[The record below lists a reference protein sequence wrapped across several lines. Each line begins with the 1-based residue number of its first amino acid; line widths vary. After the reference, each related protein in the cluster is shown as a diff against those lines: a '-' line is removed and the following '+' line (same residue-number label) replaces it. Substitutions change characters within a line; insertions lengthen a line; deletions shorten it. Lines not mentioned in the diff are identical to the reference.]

1 MKIIGFSI
9 NRPVTVS
16 MFVAAIILFGFV
28 SFNKLAIN
36 LLPDI
41 TYPTLT
47 IRTEYEGTAPGEM
60 ENLIAKPIEEAVGVV
75 KNVVKV
81 SSISRPG
88 VTDVMLEFN
97 WGTNMD
103 FAAMDVREKLDMLYL
118 PEDSDKPVLMRFDPS
133 LDPIMRVGLFGEED
147 LIKLR
152 VFAEMDIKRALESL
166 AGVAAIKVNGGL
178 EEEIHVEMNQAKLAS
193 VGIPLS
199 QVISRL
205 NQENI
210 NLTGGRLKDGDS
222 EYLVRTLNEFKEVGE
237 IENIVIVEKS
247 NAPIRVKDIGKAF
260 RSYKERT
267 IITRINGKES
277 VEIAVYKEAD
287 ANTVR
292 VAELVK
298 ERIDEL
304 QEEFKKAANP
314 VRMEIVTDQSLF
326 IQQSIDEV
334 LKTAIYGGILA
345 ILVLFFFL
353 RNLKSTSIISLAIPI
368 SVVATFFLMYS
379 FKVSLNIMS
388 LGGLAL
394 GIGMLVDNSIVVLES
409 IDRKQRE
416 GLSVKDATYQ
426 GASIVGQAVV
436 AATLTTVCVF
446 VPIIFVQGIAG
457 QLFKDQALTV
467 TFSLLASLCVALT
480 LIPMLSS
487 LKFSLD
493 DVDTR
498 EKKKV
503 DTGKFAKV
511 KSSVVDIVTFIPLQT
526 GRFIKIIIKL
536 LQKFFGFIFNPLFNI
551 FEKAFDYIYKIY
563 PGMLKWSLHNRLKVI
578 LIALGT
584 LICAYIGY
592 NFLGSE
598 LIPEMKQGQFYAN
611 VNLPV
616 GTPIERT
623 DEVLS
628 QMGEI
633 VAKQPYVN
641 TIYIIAGSA
650 NQSGISAVQ
659 ERENIGQINVI
670 LEDGKINQEELIIE
684 NLRRE
689 FDDIA
694 GIEKPKFARPSFFSF
709 KTPIEVEVK
718 GFNLDILNSVSSQ
731 IADQLATVP
740 GLIDIMSSAEGSNP
754 EIEILFNRSKVAA
767 MGTNIST
774 IASLVR
780 SKVQGD
786 VATRFRKRDRQI
798 DIRVRALEEERE
810 NLEDLKRLIINP
822 QGDVPIPLFAVAD
835 LTLQRG
841 PSEIR
846 RIDQERVAV
855 ISANIR
861 GRDLGSVA
869 TDIHSIVNSVAVP
882 PDFSIKIGG
891 QNEEMSTSFSSM
903 RFAILLAIFLVY
915 LVMASQFESLLHPLV
930 IMFTIPFSLIG
941 VVLFLLITGST
952 INVIVMIG
960 LIMLAG
966 IVVNNAIV
974 LIDYVN
980 YLRRN
985 GRTKIDALIEGGT
998 VRLRPILMTTST
1010 TVLGL
1015 LPMAIG
1021 LGEGAEIRAPMAITV
1036 IGGLLIGTTVNL
1048 LFLPTVYSILDRKK

>member
-1 MKIIGFSI
+1 
-9 NRPVTVS
+9 
-16 MFVAAIILFGFV
+16 MFVAAVILFGMV

-47 IRTEYEGTAPGEM
+47 VRTEYTGTAPGEM

-118 PEDSDKPVLMRFDPS
+118 PEDAEKSVLMRFDPS
-133 LDPIMRVGLFGEED
+133 LDPIMRIGLFGEED

-152 VFAEMDIKRALESL
+152 VFAEMDIKRSLESL
-166 AGVAAIKVNGGL
+166 EGVAAIKVNGGL
-178 EEEIHVEMNQAKLAS
+178 EEEIHVEINQAKIAS

-199 QVISRL
+199 TVISRL

-210 NLTGGRLKDGDS
+210 NLTGGRLKDGDT
-222 EYLVRTLNEFKEVGE
+222 EYLVRTLNEFREVKEIGD
-237 IENIVIVEKS
+237 IVVVEKS
-247 NAPIRVKDIGKAF
+247 NAPIKVSDIGKAF
-260 RSYKERT
+260 RHYKERK

-292 VAELVK
+292 VAELVQ
-298 ERIDEL
+298 ERMEGLQIEL
-304 QEEFKKAANP
+304 NKAANP
-314 VRMEIVTDQSLF
+314 VRMEVVTDQSHF

-345 ILVLFFFL
+345 VIILFFFL
-353 RNLKSTSIISLAIPI
+353 RNLKSTTIISLAIPV

-379 FKVSLNIMS
+379 SNVSLNIMS

-416 GLSVKDATYQ
+416 GLSAREATYE
-426 GASIVGQAVV
+426 GASIVGKAVI

-446 VPIIFVQGIAG
+446 VPIIFVKGIAG

-467 TFSLLASLCVALT
+467 TFSLLASLGVALT

-487 LKFSLD
+487 LKFSLG
-493 DVDTR
+493 VIEPEIQE
-498 EKKKV
+498 EKIGKLEKFKKQFV
-503 DTGKFAKV
+503 NV
-511 KSSVVDIVTFIPLQT
+511 IMFIPIWIARL
-526 GRFIKIIIKL
+526 IKILIRLLTKALKL
-536 LQKFFGFIFNPLFNI
+536 VFKPLFYV
-551 FEKAFDYIYKIY
+551 FEKMFDFIYKIY
-563 PGMLKWSLHNRLKVI
+563 PGMLRWSLQHRFLVVAYA
-578 LIALGT
+578 LIVLVLTYA
-584 LICAYIGY
+584 GY
-592 NFLGSE
+592 KFLGSE
-598 LIPEMKQGQFYAN
+598 LIPEMKQGQFFAN

-623 DEVLS
+623 DEVLN
-628 QMGEI
+628 QMADI
-633 VAKQPYVN
+633 VSKQPYVN
-641 TIYIIAGSA
+641 TIYVIAGSS
-650 NQSGISAVQ
+650 NQSGVSSVQ
-659 ERENIGQINVI
+659 EMEHIGQINVI
-670 LEDGKINQEELIIE
+670 LEEGRMKEEEFLIE
-684 NLRRE
+684 NLRKE
-689 FDDIA
+689 FEEIP

-709 KTPIEVEVK
+709 KTPVEVEVR
-718 GFNLDILNSVSSQ
+718 GYNLDILNSTANIIVEE
-731 IADQLATVP
+731 LFKVP
-740 GLIDIMSSAEGSNP
+740 GLTDIRSSTEGSNP
-754 EIEILFNRSKVAA
+754 EIEILFNRRKVAA
-767 MGTNIST
+767 LGSNIST
-774 IASLVR
+774 ISSIVR

-798 DIRVRALEEERE
+798 DIRVRALEVERE

-822 QGDVPIPLFAVAD
+822 QGNIPVPLFAVAD
-835 LTLQRG
+835 LSLVRG

-855 ISANIR
+855 ISANIQ

-869 TDIHSIVNSVAVP
+869 NDIRRVVDNVRVP
-882 PDFSIKIGG
+882 SDFSIKIGG
-891 QNEEMSTSFSSM
+891 QNEEMSTSFASM
-903 RFAILLAIFLVY
+903 SFAILLAVFLVY
-915 LVMASQFESLLHPLV
+915 LVMASQFESLLHPFV

-941 VVLFLLITGST
+941 VVLLLIITGQT
-952 INVIVMIG
+952 INVVVLIG

-980 YLRRN
+980 YLRRS
-985 GRTKIDALIEGGT
+985 GMSKMEALMEGGK

-1036 IGGLLIGTTVNL
+1036 IGGLLVGTMVNL